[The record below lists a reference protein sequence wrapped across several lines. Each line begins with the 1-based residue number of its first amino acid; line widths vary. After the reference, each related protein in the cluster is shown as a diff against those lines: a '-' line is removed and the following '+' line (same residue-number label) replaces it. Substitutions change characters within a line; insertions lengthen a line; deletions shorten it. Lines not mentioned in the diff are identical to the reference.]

1 MDEGDV
7 TDVLDPL
14 MAESESDQDEDDSE
28 EESDGDDVDDD
39 AEVSDEEEEDEESEE
54 DSDVQMDESDSD
66 DDSKESLEDSE
77 MDDADDSEDS
87 EDEPIGKDLGFEWDA
102 KEASDDAAL
111 GKSTDQDSD
120 KVALS
125 KREKK
130 RLREARELE
139 ILHREQALRDGDQVP
154 ESAQEFE
161 KLLIASPRSSFLWV
175 RYMAF
180 HVSCGAYEEAKEV
193 AERVIVAIPASEES
207 ERMNVWA
214 AYLNL
219 ENKYGTPSPEEAV
232 QKLFKRAVQIASAKH
247 MYMTLISMYER
258 NGQDEPLEEN
268 LKKAVKKFSYSL
280 KVWMA
285 YIRTNVLKGDS
296 EAARKLLDRA
306 TQALPKHKHI
316 KLLMRTALLEMKEG
330 NPERGRTMFEGIL
343 RNYPRRTDIWSVYID
358 QEIKQGDTQRIR
370 ALFERATHLDLNA
383 KSMKFLFK
391 RYLDFERSEG
401 DSERIAHVKKR
412 AMEYVSNKF
421 GTEN

>member
-1 MDEGDV
+1 
-7 TDVLDPL
+7 
-14 MAESESDQDEDDSE
+14 
-28 EESDGDDVDDD
+28 
-39 AEVSDEEEEDEESEE
+39 
-54 DSDVQMDESDSD
+54 
-66 DDSKESLEDSE
+66 
-77 MDDADDSEDS
+77 
-87 EDEPIGKDLGFEWDA
+87 
-102 KEASDDAAL
+102 
-111 GKSTDQDSD
+111 
-120 KVALS
+120 
-125 KREKK
+125 
-130 RLREARELE
+130 
-139 ILHREQALRDGDQVP
+139 
-154 ESAQEFE
+154 
-161 KLLIASPRSSFLWV
+161 
-175 RYMAF
+175 
-180 HVSCGAYEEAKEV
+180 
-193 AERVIVAIPASEES
+193 VAIPASEES

>member
-1 MDEGDV
+1 VLKVDAETNKISLGIKSSLFDDVDVSDEEMDEGDV

-28 EESDGDDVDDD
+28 EESDGDDIDDADEDDDDDDDD
-39 AEVSDEEEEDEESEE
+39 AEVSDDEEEDEESEE
-54 DSDVQMDESDSD
+54 DSDEQMDDGESDSD

-102 KEASDDAAL
+102 KEANDDAAL

-139 ILHREQALRDGDQVP
+139 ILRREQALRDGDQVP

-193 AERVIVAIPASEES
+193 AERAIVAIPASEES

-232 QKLFKRAVQIASAKH
+232 QKLFKRAVQIANAKH

-258 NGQDEPLEEN
+258 NGQDEALEEN

-330 NPERGRTMFEGIL
+330 NPGERT
-343 RNYPRRTDIWSVYID
+343 N
-358 QEIKQGDTQRIR
+358 
-370 ALFERATHLDLNA
+370 
-383 KSMKFLFK
+383 
-391 RYLDFERSEG
+391 
-401 DSERIAHVKKR
+401 HV
-412 AMEYVSNKF
+412 
-421 GTEN
+421 